1 MFQSLYQFPTRLNQ
15 KEPEPTSWLYSKP
28 AWQTKLLT
36 TLLQIISVTCHIL
49 IYLLCPKG
57 GHMTGCSSS
66 AILVNDSPMTTHPP
80 SLLWAVAVPTSLPPH
95 LRTSWLRVS
104 DFYPALVNNLKIN
117 LKICNSKKV
126 KDHCFKLIDTSS
138 QSSQKLLT
146 VKVNV

>member
-15 KEPEPTSWLYSKP
+15 KEPEPTLYISITSWLYSKP

-95 LRTSWLRVS
+95 PRASWLRVS
-104 DFYPALVNNLKIN
+104 DFYPVLVNNNLNIN
-117 LKICNSKKV
+117 LKICNSKKL
-126 KDHCFKLIDTSS
+126 KYHCFKLKIAQLGYS
-138 QSSQKLLT
+138 
-146 VKVNV
+146 